1 MKDYYAILGIP
12 GDADGEHI
20 KKAYRALAKRFHP
33 DVVKDNKEKQRRM
46 YDIQE
51 AYQCL
56 GNAESREKYDR
67 ARRQEHDG
75 MHRREKREAGFE
87 RAPGS
92 AAFERF
98 FGFRPGEGMESY
110 QNHENFRKPRGSVR
124 SDEMF
129 ATFFGMSD
137 RKGDR

>member
-98 FGFRPGEGMESY
+98 FGFRPGEGFQDGKTDIRHAKEPVDT
-110 QNHENFRKPRGSVR
+110 ERLFR
-124 SDEMF
+124 
-129 ATFFGMSD
+129 TFFHVPDG
-137 RKGDR
+137 RNK